1 LFQIESINIWQ
12 RLSLGVATA
21 RSALIRP
28 FSGSCLQFQVAKIA
42 MINLPNIP
50 EATSQI
56 LQRRPC
62 GQISTLLVQGH
73 IIGHTVRLR
82 CIFIGFLLL
91 MGSSFA
97 APKAHTVF
105 LGQWRSV
112 EVRTE
117 AGEKQPLRVRE
128 LVIDGRIR
136 EFTTGPTHE
145 VTDRMFVV
153 RRAYR
158 INDALPEEK
167 KPQQWVWRLDGW
179 ISVDRQTGHVAQ
191 LNLPAFDGEASEAS
205 WYRDYAAYCGASD
218 DGAKTYMVVAQLGK
232 RKPVLRK
239 EFPGPACAAPTWER
253 SPSRVTF
260 TAAGEKTSFVV
271 HAHSADL
278 QPETAEEEGP
288 QQ

>member
-1 LFQIESINIWQ
+1 
-12 RLSLGVATA
+12 V
-21 RSALIRP
+21 RP
-28 FSGSCLQFQVAKIA
+28 S
-42 MINLPNIP
+42 
-50 EATSQI
+50 
-56 LQRRPC
+56 
-62 GQISTLLVQGH
+62 
-73 IIGHTVRLR
+73 
-82 CIFIGFLLL
+82 CIFIGLFLLTA
-91 MGSSFA
+91 SSFA
-97 APKAHTVF
+97 APKAHTVA

-128 LVIDGRIR
+128 LSIDGRLR
-136 EFTTGPTHE
+136 EYTTGAAHE
-145 VTDRMFVV
+145 VTDRLFVV

-191 LNLPAFDGEASEAS
+191 LNLPAFDGESSEAT

-218 DGAKTYMVVAQLGK
+218 DGAKTYMVVSQLGK
-232 RKPVLRK
+232 RKPILKK
-239 EFPGPACAAPTWER
+239 EYPGAACTAPKWER

-260 TAAGEKTSFVV
+260 TAAGGEKTSFVV

>member
-1 LFQIESINIWQ
+1 M
-12 RLSLGVATA
+12 
-21 RSALIRP
+21 RP
-28 FSGSCLQFQVAKIA
+28 L
-42 MINLPNIP
+42 
-50 EATSQI
+50 
-56 LQRRPC
+56 
-62 GQISTLLVQGH
+62 
-73 IIGHTVRLR
+73 
-82 CIFIGFLLL
+82 CIFISSLLL
-91 MGSSFA
+91 SSSSFA
-97 APKAHTVF
+97 APKAHTVV
-105 LGQWRSV
+105 LGQWRTV

-128 LVIDGRIR
+128 LLIDGHLR
-136 EFTTGPTHE
+136 EFTTGATHE
-145 VTDRMFVV
+145 VTDRLFVV

-191 LNLPAFDGEASEAS
+191 LNLPAFDGDTSQAS

-218 DGAKTYMVVAQLGK
+218 DASKSYMVVSQLGR
-232 RKPVLRK
+232 RKPLLRK
-239 EFPGPACAAPTWER
+239 EYAGPGCAAPTWER

-260 TAAGEKTSFVV
+260 TTAGEKTSFLV

>member
-1 LFQIESINIWQ
+1 LATTV
-12 RLSLGVATA
+12 RSLCIFT
-21 RSALIRP
+21 
-28 FSGSCLQFQVAKIA
+28 SCL
-42 MINLPNIP
+42 
-50 EATSQI
+50 
-56 LQRRPC
+56 
-62 GQISTLLVQGH
+62 LLA
-73 IIGHTVRLR
+73 
-82 CIFIGFLLL
+82 
-91 MGSSFA
+91 GSSFA
-97 APKAHTVF
+97 VPKPHTIVM
-105 LGQWRSV
+105 GQWRSV

-117 AGEKQPLRVRE
+117 AGEKQPLKVRELLIDGRVRE
-128 LVIDGRIR
+128 Y
-136 EFTTGPTHE
+136 TTGSTHE
-145 VTDRMFVV
+145 VTDRLFVV

-179 ISVDRQTGHVAQ
+179 ISVDRQTGHITQ
-191 LNLPAFDGEASEAS
+191 LNLPAFDGDTSEAS

-218 DGAKTYMVVAQLGK
+218 DGAKSYMVVSQLGK
-232 RKPVLRK
+232 RKPILRK
-239 EFPGPACAAPTWER
+239 EYPGPACAAPRWDR